1 MKEMLKGQLVWLFG
15 GVFLAFIL
23 CFISKDMPNQTSAG
37 WFVTVVGSVAA
48 FVLQA
53 WHHKKYATPKFNWL
67 NVGIAVVVM
76 IFAGIIRA
84 FAE

>member
-23 CFISKDMPNQTSAG
+23 CFISKDMPNQTAAG

-67 NVGIAVVVM
+67 NVGIVVVVM

>member
-23 CFISKDMPNQTSAG
+23 CFISKDMPNQTAAG
-37 WFVTVVGSVAA
+37 WFVTVVGSIAA

-67 NVGIAVVVM
+67 NVGVAVVVM

-84 FAE
+84 FAN